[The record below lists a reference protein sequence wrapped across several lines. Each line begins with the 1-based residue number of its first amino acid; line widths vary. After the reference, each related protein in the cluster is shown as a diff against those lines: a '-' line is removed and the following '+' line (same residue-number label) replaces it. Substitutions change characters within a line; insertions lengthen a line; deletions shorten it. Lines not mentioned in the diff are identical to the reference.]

1 VIVCLCRGVS
11 DRAVHEAVA
20 SGACSLRELAAA
32 CRGAGTDCGSCRRML
47 AALLDGSRGGVRSAL
62 EPIS

>member
-11 DRAVHEAVA
+11 DRAVHEALA
-20 SGACSLRELAAA
+20 AGACSLRELAAA

-47 AALLDGSRGGVRSAL
+47 TALLDGSRTGVRSAL